1 MSPKKD
7 LNQKKGNV
15 INIEEALLTKNTSEQ
30 IKSVQEGLF
39 QYEGDEF
46 VNWQEAVES
55 VLGKKL
61 PDMDLIYKRK
71 QDVLNDILDMLPD
84 GDASDEVTELDGN
97 DELSE
102 EDNKDDTTQ
111 NETLNNIIDLVN
123 YKKTQTLKK
132 KRKDIPLCEQVLLW
146 GNDQP
151 LSDIE
156 ISLLLTDIRRGFEAG
171 ELLYLYQPQ
180 WDLQTG
186 KIVALES
193 FLHWN
198 HPTKGV
204 LGPDY
209 LVSVFEKSGLLP
221 DLTVLLFEQL
231 IYETKKHRD
240 MGLPHVKMMFNIVPE
255 QMEIEGLSNVLLSVV
270 YDNNLKPDDFECVFC
285 NTKSTQKPQVIH
297 QNIQELQEDGFS
309 LCLNNFGVGYSSYP
323 YIKSFVFD
331 KIKIDKSYLYEMSNH
346 PRTQLLV
353 QSFIRQAHLFGSCA
367 VADGIREKEIIKT
380 LRLWNCDYGQGSC
393 LNSPI
398 SSKEMIDFLKEYAK
412 IEDKGIK
419 AIEEFWQKN
428 ICSNHSNGYGCNSL
442 KTKDK

>member
-1 MSPKKD
+1 MSRKKD
-7 LNQKKGNV
+7 LNQNKTNI
-15 INIEEALLTKNTSEQ
+15 INMEEALLTKNTSEQ

-55 VLGKKL
+55 VLGEKL

-71 QDVLNDILDMLPD
+71 QDVLTDILNMLPD
-84 GDASDEVTELDGN
+84 GDDSDETTDLDVHNEFSESENQDNINQN
-97 DELSE
+97 DTLS
-102 EDNKDDTTQ
+102 
-111 NETLNNIIDLVN
+111 NIIDLVN
-123 YKKTQTLKK
+123 YKNTQTLKR
-132 KRKDIPLCEQVLLW
+132 KRKDIPLCEQVALW

-270 YDNNLKPDDFECVFC
+270 YDNNLVPSDFECVFC
-285 NTKSTQKPQVIH
+285 NTKPSQKPQIIH

-309 LCLNNFGVGYSSYP
+309 LCLNNFGIGYSAYP

-331 KIKIDKSYLYEMSNH
+331 KIKIDKSYLHEMSNH

-353 QSFIRQAHLFGSCA
+353 QSFIRQAHLFGSYA
-367 VADGIREKEIIKT
+367 VADGISKKEMIDT
-380 LRLWNCDYGQGSC
+380 LRLWNCDYGQGSY
-393 LNSPI
+393 LNAPI
-398 SSKEMIDFLKEYAK
+398 SAKEMIDFLKEYAK
-412 IEDKGIK
+412 IEDKGIN
-419 AIEEFWQKN
+419 AIEEFWQN
-428 ICSNHSNGYGCNSL
+428 QICSIHSNGYGCQCL
-442 KTKDK
+442 KTKDE